1 MKKRLLALLL
11 AVVMVAGMIPAI
23 AAANP
28 TPARV
33 IHPDTTSRATYT
45 FYVGENVVDTQIV
58 KAGDTLNEPAA
69 PTGAGEFL
77 GWVDEEGNS
86 IAFGTVASVDGD
98 VKAFASFSDVQYL
111 LFMDTDEDDGRV
123 VACKTLAKGDTVT
136 TADVTFP
143 VGTEQAVT
151 GWVDADGRA
160 VETVTY
166 GQEIYVLYAV
176 VEDGYWLHFETNGGS
191 YIAPQFFTDT
201 PDEPTTNPT
210 KPGYTFGGWY
220 LDERCMEPADFSE
233 ITDTCTVYA
242 NWIPQ
247 DSVKYTVLHMQEN
260 ANDDGYSTK
269 NIETKYGEAGFH
281 TDARPMSYQ
290 GFTAQPITQ
299 QTINGDGSTI
309 VCVYY
314 KRNVYTVKFYNDRYG
329 RSEDTSKRIT
339 DRKSVV

>member
-77 GWVDEEGNS
+77 GWVDEEGDP

-111 LFMDTDEDDGRV
+111 LFMDTDGDDGRV
-123 VACKTLAKGDTVT
+123 VGCKTIPKDGSVN

-143 VGTEQAVT
+143 VGTEQ
-151 GWVDADGRA
+151 GRDRLGGRRRQSCGNGYIRPGNLRP
-160 VETVTY
+160 VRRR
-166 GQEIYVLYAV
+166 GGRVLAA
-176 VEDGYWLHFETNGGS
+176 L
-191 YIAPQFFTDT
+191 
-201 PDEPTTNPT
+201 
-210 KPGYTFGGWY
+210 
-220 LDERCMEPADFSE
+220 
-233 ITDTCTVYA
+233 
-242 NWIPQ
+242 
-247 DSVKYTVLHMQEN
+247 
-260 ANDDGYSTK
+260 
-269 NIETKYGEAGFH
+269 
-281 TDARPMSYQ
+281 
-290 GFTAQPITQ
+290 
-299 QTINGDGSTI
+299 
-309 VCVYY
+309 
-314 KRNVYTVKFYNDRYG
+314 
-329 RSEDTSKRIT
+329 
-339 DRKSVV
+339 

>member
-1 MKKRLLALLL
+1 MKKRILALLL
-11 AVVMVAGMIPAI
+11 AVVMIAGMIPAI

-28 TPARV
+28 MPARV
-33 IHPDTTSRATYT
+33 IRPDTTHRATYT

-77 GWVDEEGNS
+77 GWVDEEGDP

-111 LFMDTDEDDGRV
+111 LFMDTDGDDGRV
-123 VACKTLAKGDTVT
+123 VACKTLTRGDTVN

-210 KPGYTFGGWY
+210 KPGYTFGG
-220 LDERCMEPADFSE
+220 
-233 ITDTCTVYA
+233 
-242 NWIPQ
+242 
-247 DSVKYTVLHMQEN
+247 
-260 ANDDGYSTK
+260 
-269 NIETKYGEAGFH
+269 
-281 TDARPMSYQ
+281 
-290 GFTAQPITQ
+290 
-299 QTINGDGSTI
+299 
-309 VCVYY
+309 
-314 KRNVYTVKFYNDRYG
+314 
-329 RSEDTSKRIT
+329 
-339 DRKSVV
+339 